1 MNKRMIKLTIAIL
14 VVVIILLI
22 AVLVR
27 GTKYGADF
35 MIIRGS
41 ENVQKQQTVDVEN
54 CSEIN
59 LLDYSGSNIEIQ
71 TTEDSKFKVVQTAYN
86 KINDSEKFTID
97 RSGDKINI
105 KCDTER
111 RNFNLFNFRFNEK
124 IYLYMPKSY
133 EKDLSIKGSSGN
145 TKFLSAIK
153 LNQLKYTGHS
163 GNIKSSDSIE
173 AKEASFELS
182 SGNIEIEKLKVN
194 EYNIASH
201 SGNVDINSIS
211 GSGKISARSGNIRIS
226 YEDIDEYSNVE
237 ASSGNVKLNV
247 PSNLSFEFNGS
258 CHSGNIHSNFNMNKD
273 NDGKTASAK
282 VGNEP
287 YKKINVKTSSGDIS
301 IAK

>member
-1 MNKRMIKLTIAIL
+1 MNKRMIKLTITML

-35 MIIRGS
+35 MIVRGS
-41 ENVQKQQTVDVEN
+41 ENVQKQQTVDLEN

-86 KINDSEKFTID
+86 KINDSEKFIID
-97 RSGDKINI
+97 KSGDKINI
-105 KCDTER
+105 KCDTENR
-111 RNFNLFNFRFNEK
+111 GFKLFNFKFNEK
-124 IYLYMPKSY
+124 IYLYIPKDY
-133 EKDLSIKGSSGN
+133 EKDLSIRGSSGN
-145 TKFLSAIK
+145 VKFLSAIK

-182 SGNIEIEKLKVN
+182 SGNIELEKLKVN
-194 EYNIASH
+194 KYNIASH

-211 GSGKISARSGNIRIS
+211 GSGKINTRSGNIRIS

-237 ASSGNVKLNV
+237 TSSGNVKINLK
-247 PSNLSFEFNGS
+247 SNLSFEFNGS
-258 CHSGNIHSNFNMNKD
+258 CHSGGIHSNFDMNNDKD
-273 NDGKTASAK
+273 RKTASAK
-282 VGNEP
+282 VGNGP
-287 YKKINVKTSSGDIS
+287 YKKIDVKTSSGDIN